1 MRNVNMV
8 VDDNKG
14 SSIPN
19 VNTVADVNQTN
30 SMVNAKTVADGN
42 ESNSKYAWRVSTR
55 LLMTTRATS

>member
-1 MRNVNMV
+1 MLNVNMV

-19 VNTVADVNQTN
+19 VNTVADVNKTI
-30 SMVNAKTVADGN
+30 SMVNIKTVADGN
-42 ESNSKYAWRVSTR
+42 ESNFIHAWRVSTR